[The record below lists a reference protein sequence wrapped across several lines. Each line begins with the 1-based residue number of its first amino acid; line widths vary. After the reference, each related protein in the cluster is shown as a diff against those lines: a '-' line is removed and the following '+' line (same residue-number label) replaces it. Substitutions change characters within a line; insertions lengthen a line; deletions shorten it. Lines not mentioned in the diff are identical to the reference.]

1 MARVKRGVTSH
12 KRHKRLLK
20 AAEGRKGTR
29 SRLVKPA
36 REALLH
42 ALAYAT
48 RDRKQ
53 RKRQMRELWI
63 VRINAAARQNGL
75 TYGQFIAGLK
85 KADVQIDRKILAD
98 LAIRDEST
106 FGRIAELAKSP
117 PDRTARLSPRT
128 TITPTEPSTSMTIE
142 GSLIHPPE
150 RRQGAAWTSPT

>member
-12 KRHKRLLK
+12 KRHKRLLA

-53 RKRQMRELWI
+53 RKRQFRQLWI
-63 VRINAAARQNGL
+63 IRINAAARQHGV
-75 TYGQFIAGLK
+75 TYGQFVAGLR
-85 KADVQIDRKILAD
+85 KADIELDRKILAD
-98 LAIRDEST
+98 LAIRDAAT
-106 FGRIAELAKSP
+106 FGRIV
-117 PDRTARLSPRT
+117 DVARS
-128 TITPTEPSTSMTIE
+128 
-142 GSLIHPPE
+142 
-150 RRQGAAWTSPT
+150 A